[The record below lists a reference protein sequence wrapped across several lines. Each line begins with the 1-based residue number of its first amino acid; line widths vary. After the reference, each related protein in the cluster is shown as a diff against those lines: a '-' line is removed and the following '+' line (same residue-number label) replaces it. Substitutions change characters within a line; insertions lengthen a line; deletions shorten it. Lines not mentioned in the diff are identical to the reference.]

1 VNAGDIAMMSRRGT
15 STSLDN
21 NIGYRHSLGRWARLL
36 IVLAVGLVCGCAG
49 EAPPAELAATHR
61 DAIRLDLQ
69 RLGARVTSDSADG
82 LYLSLR
88 NTHVEIRD
96 LGGVVEGTRGTRNDI
111 RDFYLVNEAVAKNFI
126 EAGEVEKF
134 KSWFRTSLSPSSTTV
149 PRTEFGELTLTLSR
163 SPLRSV
169 FSRKELLAEE

>member
-1 VNAGDIAMMSRRGT
+1 MMPPRGT
-15 STSLDN
+15 STSLYN
-21 NIGYRHSLGRWARLL
+21 NIGYCHAPGRCALLL
-36 IVLAVGLVCGCAG
+36 IFFMVGLVCGCTG

-61 DAIRLDLQ
+61 DAIRLNLQ
-69 RLGARVTSDSADG
+69 RLGARVTSDSPDG

-96 LGGVVEGTRGTRNDI
+96 VGGVIEGSRHTRNDI
-111 RDFYLVNEAVAKNFI
+111 RDFYLVNEAVATNFI
-126 EAGEVEKF
+126 AAAEIEKF
-134 KSWFRTSLSPSSTTV
+134 KSWFRTSLSPSSSTV

-169 FSRKELLAEE
+169 FSRKELRAEE